1 MKVAFIDRDGT
12 LIVGPKLLQEE
23 PPLYDE
29 IIRIDQLQIL
39 PGVYEGL
46 NELSDAG
53 YTLVMVT
60 NQKGLGSETFPL
72 KGFEHVQRDLLRRL
86 EKRNIRFERIFICPH
101 LPSEE
106 CSCRKPNTGLVD
118 VFIQEQEID
127 LDASLMI
134 GDEKTDEEFSRRI
147 GANFIKAA
155 SNKRFPANEIRQFLS
170 NSSS

>member
-12 LIVGPKLLQEE
+12 LIAGPKLLQEE

-29 IIRIDQLQIL
+29 IVRIDQLQIL

-46 NELSDAG
+46 KDLSDAD

-60 NQKGLGSETFPL
+60 NQEGLGSEAFPL
-72 KGFEHVQRDLLRRL
+72 KGFENVQKEILKRL
-86 EKRNIRFERIFICPH
+86 ERRNIRFDQIFICPH
-101 LPSEE
+101 LPNEE
-106 CSCRKPNTGLVD
+106 CSCCKPNTGLVD
-118 VFIQEQEID
+118 AFIQEREID

-147 GANFIKAA
+147 GVNFIKAVP
-155 SNKRFPANEIRQFLS
+155 NKRFPANEIRQFLS

>member
-1 MKVAFIDRDGT
+1 MKIAFIDRDGT
-12 LIVGPKLLQEE
+12 LIVGPKLLQKE

-29 IIRIDQLQIL
+29 IVRIDQLQIL

-46 NELSDAG
+46 KELSDAG

-60 NQKGLGSETFPL
+60 NQEGLGSEAFSL
-72 KGFEHVQRDLLRRL
+72 KGFENVQRELLRRL
-86 EKRNIRFERIFICPH
+86 EKRNIRFESICICPH

-106 CSCRKPNTGLVD
+106 CSCRKPNTDLVD
-118 VFIQEQEID
+118 AYIQEQEID